1 MANQPAFDSDGYP
14 TEETLRVIA
23 AWPTDKL
30 DDLVPFVCE
39 AWSYPDRAQHDEA
52 KATLYLSTGGWSG
65 NEDIIG
71 ALEENFMFWAT
82 YWFKSQRGGHYWFR
96 LRGYKDAAN

>member
-1 MANQPAFDSDGYP
+1 MANQPTFDSDGYP
-14 TEETLRVIA
+14 TEDTLRVIA
-23 AWPTDKL
+23 AWPVNEL

-65 NEDIIG
+65 NEDIIE
-71 ALEENFMFWAT
+71 ALEKNFAFWW